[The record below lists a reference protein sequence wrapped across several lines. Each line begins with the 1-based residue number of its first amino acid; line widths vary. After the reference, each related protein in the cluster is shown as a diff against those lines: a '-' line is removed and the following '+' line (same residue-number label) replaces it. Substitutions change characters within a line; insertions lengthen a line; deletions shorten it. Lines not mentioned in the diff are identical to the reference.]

1 MQEVLP
7 VKRKPIPDAETFIAA
22 IQDEISRTKEG
33 RYFHRLHVV
42 LPVLRGASSYESAG
56 LYGDSPRAIDYWVQR
71 LLTRGLAGLGEGDHP
86 GRPSRLSP
94 SDQERLRTEIRRS
107 PRELGYDQNLWD
119 GILLSHHLEQDYTI
133 SLSVRQCQRL
143 FHQMGFTLQRPRRQA
158 PEADPVQQEAFK
170 KTSTN
175 G

>member
-1 MQEVLP
+1 M
-7 VKRKPIPDAETFIAA
+7 KRIAIPDAETFIAA
-22 IQDEISRTKEG
+22 IQDEISRTREG

-42 LPVLRGASSYESAG
+42 LHVLHGASPYEAARI
-56 LYGDSPRAIDYWVQR
+56 YGDSPRAIEYWEQR
-71 LLTRGLAGLGEGDHP
+71 LLTRGLAGLLEGEHP

-94 SDQERLRTEIRRS
+94 SDQERLRMEIRRS

-119 GILLSHHLEQDYTI
+119 GLLLSHHLERDYAI

-143 FHQMGFTLQRPRRQA
+143 FHHLGFSLQRPRRQA
-158 PEADPVQQEAFK
+158 READPLQQEAFK